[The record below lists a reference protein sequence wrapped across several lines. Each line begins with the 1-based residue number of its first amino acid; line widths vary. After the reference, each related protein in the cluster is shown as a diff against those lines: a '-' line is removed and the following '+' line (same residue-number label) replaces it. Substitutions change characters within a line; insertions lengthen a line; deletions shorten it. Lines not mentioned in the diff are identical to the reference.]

1 MNRIE
6 IVGVVAGVLSC
17 TTFLPQVVKTYKSKS
32 TKDVSLVMFII
43 ATVSSALWLIYGILM
58 KSFSVTYTNV
68 IVFIFSVIMLYLKLK
83 YRNYENLLN

>member
-6 IVGVVAGVLSC
+6 IVGIVAGALSC

-43 ATVSSALWLIYGILM
+43 ATVSSALWLIYGILID
-58 KSFSVTYTNV
+58 SFSVTFTNV
-68 IVFIFSVIMLYLKLK
+68 IVFIFSAIMLYLKVK
-83 YRNYENLLN
+83 YRNREN